1 MPTKVEFELAAAK
14 FDTAAG
20 LLDEL
25 ITATAHAGA
34 ADILRGGSLGR
45 QVPARIESA
54 SAQARSCQ
62 DRVLWAA
69 DLCRARARVIADYEV
84 RLDIYRTAYGYYER
98 AATNWTAQHTA
109 WFLDTTGTV
118 ADPGDAPRPPEKPT
132 PPPAEWADVVHP

>member
-1 MPTKVEFELAAAK
+1 MPTKVEFELAADK

-20 LLDEL
+20 LLGEL
-25 ITATAHAGA
+25 ITATVGAGA

-45 QVPARIESA
+45 QVPQRIESA
-54 SAQARSCQ
+54 AGEARSCQ

-69 DLCRARARVIADYEV
+69 DLCRARAGVIADYEE

-98 AATNWTAQHTA
+98 AAAGWTAQHTA

-118 ADPGDAPRPPEKPT
+118 ADPGEQPRPPTKPT